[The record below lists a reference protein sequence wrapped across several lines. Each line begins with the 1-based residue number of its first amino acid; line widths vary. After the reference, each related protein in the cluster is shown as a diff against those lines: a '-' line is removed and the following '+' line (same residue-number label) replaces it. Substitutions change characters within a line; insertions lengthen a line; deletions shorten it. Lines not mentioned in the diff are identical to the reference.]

1 MVWMVDKYFLF
12 TRGTKILGKPVK
24 LVDLLTDWLT
34 DWRTD
39 GRTDSGWLFDFI
51 RLPIDGF
58 VTLKRSGG
66 TLTRAMN
73 FEHTIWSVA
82 DTTKFNFPLFIRSA
96 ECNIMRFL
104 ALFIVVMCSFHL
116 GMYGCIKTDD
126 CERYFDLFSSKPSH
140 FYHFYTVCDKGLQR
154 ELIWVGDDCCTDLNG
169 LLGAT
174 WVRTEE
180 ERGALLDDSFLSSYG
195 LMARGR

>member
-1 MVWMVDKYFLF
+1 
-12 TRGTKILGKPVK
+12 
-24 LVDLLTDWLT
+24 
-34 DWRTD
+34 
-39 GRTDSGWLFDFI
+39 
-51 RLPIDGF
+51 
-58 VTLKRSGG
+58 
-66 TLTRAMN
+66 
-73 FEHTIWSVA
+73 
-82 DTTKFNFPLFIRSA
+82 
-96 ECNIMRFL
+96 MRFL

-126 CERYFDLFSSKPSH
+126 CERYFDLFSSKLSH
-140 FYHFYTVCDKGLQR
+140 FYHFYTGCDKGLQY
-154 ELIWVGDDCCTDLNG
+154 ELIWVGDEFCTDLNG